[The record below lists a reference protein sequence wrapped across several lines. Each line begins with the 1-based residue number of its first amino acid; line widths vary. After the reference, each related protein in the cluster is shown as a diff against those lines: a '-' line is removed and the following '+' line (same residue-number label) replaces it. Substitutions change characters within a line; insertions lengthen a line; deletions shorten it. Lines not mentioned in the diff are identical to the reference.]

1 MIDQLGLIA
10 VVVMVASYALEH
22 RHLNFILLFAIGC
35 AMAAAYAWMIGS
47 MPFLIAEGIWALIAL
62 RRWLK
67 AGRNQDGV
75 SAD

>member
-22 RHLNFILLFAIGC
+22 RHPNFILLFAIGC

-47 MPFLIAEGIWALIAL
+47 MPFLIAEVIWALIAL